1 MLTCRTA
8 AVIIALSTAAV
19 AANSRWGASLVAEAF
34 EARSARVEFREE
46 QDLHDHLA
54 LVSRDLMHRIAIK
67 NELIAELIAG
77 RTTFPEVT
85 QKFLVMNQS
94 HPEYMTSIRAAYPG
108 DTDEEKTAQN
118 VLGYVRAELEQETPA
133 RRAEVLARLR
143 VQYEAAY
150 QSEVGAGLTRD
161 PAPERAGPGTHRFI
175 FGMVY
180 DSAALDAQQ

>member
-1 MLTCRTA
+1 MHTCRTA
-8 AVIIALSTAAV
+8 AVVFALAA
-19 AANSRWGASLVAEAF
+19 AAAAHSRWGAALVAEAF
-34 EARSARVEFREE
+34 EARSARVEFRAE
-46 QDLHDHLA
+46 QELHDHLA

-118 VLGYVRAELEQETPA
+118 VLGYVRAELEQETPT

-143 VQYEAAY
+143 VQFDVAY
-150 QSEVGAGLTRD
+150 PSGFGAGFPGVT
-161 PAPERAGPGTHRFI
+161 APERADPGTHRFI
-175 FGMVY
+175 FGVVY
-180 DSAALDAQQ
+180 EGAAPGTQQ